1 MKDFIKKMNSVD
13 ISTLFK
19 KKKFVDGST
28 DSIDGRK
35 LEGSGNSSIDINWGS
50 VPKPLIIGLTLSGL
64 MVIYGLIGVYQ
75 LYSAG
80 TEMSEAELRWEQAN
94 QELLNVKQQFELKVN
109 ANKEQISENSIFIA
123 SKGELEKE
131 IYLFHKS
138 AGMEIVKT
146 NEEDIGGKKYTN
158 YTAEG
163 DFSGIQSVLQSMNS
177 VSMYASIN
185 QVSITVLKEKNKL
198 QLQMQLNYK
207 DMRPL
212 KSIINNPKMAYLDG
226 SRALIEKSHYHKIQ
240 FTPIDKQ
247 KPDSNNSTK
256 IEGIKRDPFFKSQ
269 TKEEETNSIA
279 KNSMNQ
285 QSSNDLSSAND
296 ATSYIVLKGCI
307 TTENKK
313 KCIYE
318 LPNKTVIYRQIGE
331 EVTTGL
337 RQVNIYH
344 NKVILRKGKQNQTIL
359 VGGKI
364 NE

>member
-19 KKKFVDGST
+19 KKKFMDGSIDLT
-28 DSIDGRK
+28 DGRTPV
-35 LEGSGNSSIDINWGS
+35 GSGNSSIDINWGS
-50 VPKPLIIGLTLSGL
+50 VPKPLILGLTLSGL

-109 ANKEQISENSIFIA
+109 SGKKLISENSVFIA

-163 DFSGIQSVLQSMNS
+163 DFSGIQSVLSNMNA
-177 VSMYASIN
+177 VSMYANIN
-185 QVSITVLKEKNKL
+185 QVSISVSKEKSKL

-212 KSIINNPKMAYLDG
+212 KSIINTQKMAYLDG
-226 SRALIEKSHYHKIQ
+226 SRSLVEKSYYHRIQ
-240 FTPIDKQ
+240 FTPKDKQ
-247 KPDSNNSTK
+247 NSDLNNSAK
-256 IEGIKRDPFFKSQ
+256 FDGIKRDPFFKSK

-285 QSSNDLSSAND
+285 QLSNDSSSVND
-296 ATSYIVLKGCI
+296 TTPFIILKGCI